1 MEALMKRVK
10 LFIFGMIVSV
20 MIVSGCSR
28 NMNDKTKLDLPDT
41 ETKQIESLGNE
52 QKVGENADENTTE
65 SAMPATGKKR
75 FYVYADKGYFKNH
88 FIPSGWM
95 GDYGD
100 IQISEG
106 CKESPFSRQSCIRIG
121 YTAQKKQN
129 AGWAGIY
136 WQEPANNWG
145 NIPGGYD
152 LTGATTLS
160 FYARG
165 EKGGELITEVKMGGI
180 QAEYSDSTSASIGP
194 IVLTPEWTKYEIDL
208 TGEDL
213 SNVIGGFAFVISEM
227 ENPDGAV
234 FYIDEIMYE

>member
-1 MEALMKRVK
+1 MKSMK
-10 LFIFGMIVSV
+10 LFLSIMIVSV
-20 MIVSGCSR
+20 MVISGCADNSVEE
-28 NMNDKTKLDLPDT
+28 TKLDLPDT
-41 ETKQIESLGNE
+41 ETKQLEKIE
-52 QKVGENADENTTE
+52 QKVETAVVETE
-65 SAMPATGKKR
+65 VKESDMPKTGKKR
-75 FYVYADKGYFKNH
+75 FYVYADNGYFKNH

-100 IQISEG
+100 IQFSG
-106 CKESPFSRQSCIRIG
+106 GSKVNPYSRQYCIRIG

-152 LTGATTLS
+152 LTGATKLS

-194 IVLTPEWTKYEIDL
+194 LVLTPEWTKYEIDL
-208 TGEDL
+208 TDEDL
-213 SNVIGGFAFVISEM
+213 SNVIGGFAFVVSAM

-234 FYIDEIMYE
+234 FYIDEIVYE